1 MTIHALLN
9 PQGQIDRK
17 AHNIDPTVGTKPG
30 WAWVPVEEAP
40 APAIS
45 ALEVVSSSYVVQ
57 NGKAAQVWT
66 VTRRSLQD
74 QKAAVKREA
83 QRRII
88 AMTGQSD
95 LIGCLVKQSNANMRA
110 NELNDKRV
118 QGGALTLEE
127 EAEAEALRNLAV
139 AIKAVSAKSNDIE
152 RLDPIP
158 LNYTDDGYWTA

>member
-1 MTIHALLN
+1 
-9 PQGQIDRK
+9 
-17 AHNIDPTVGTKPG
+17 
-30 WAWVPVEEAP
+30 
-40 APAIS
+40 
-45 ALEVVSSSYVVQ
+45 
-57 NGKAAQVWT
+57 
-66 VTRRSLQD
+66 
-74 QKAAVKREA
+74 
-83 QRRII
+83 
-88 AMTGQSD
+88 
-95 LIGCLVKQSNANMRA
+95 MRA